1 MTPDLNYLALSSVL
15 CLLLWIPYIIA
26 RIRTHGANP
35 DDYRELPE
43 QDSTAFLKRANRAH
57 VNLVENLPVFAVL
70 VLILHVT
77 DEASSATALAA
88 AVFFWARVAHAI
100 VFWGGWPYVRTLA
113 FAVGW
118 LATLYLAWVVLL

>member
-15 CLLLWIPYIIA
+15 CLVLGIPYIIT
-26 RIRTHGANP
+26 RIRTHGANA
-35 DDYRELPE
+35 DDYRELPQ
-43 QDSTAFLKRANRAH
+43 QDSTAFLKRAKRVH
-57 VNLVENLPVFAVL
+57 LNLVENLPVFAA
-70 VLILHVT
+70 LILIIHVT
-77 DEASSATALAA
+77 DEASSATAQAA

-118 LATLYLAWVVLL
+118 LANLYLAWVVLL